1 MTEPSKKLVK
11 AADIETAIMKKLA
24 EHPECTG
31 ITYVY
36 IKPTDGKPPDA
47 TWTHSLISRQPMT
60 PRTQKETSKL
70 HDVLNQLRKEI
81 DLLPD

>member
-1 MTEPSKKLVK
+1 MTEPSKKLLR
-11 AADIETAIMKKLA
+11 AADIEAAIMKKLA

-36 IKPTDGKPPDA
+36 IKPTDRKPPDD

-60 PRTQKETSKL
+60 PRTQNETLKL
-70 HDVLNQLRKEI
+70 HDVLNQLRKEF